1 MYAARHGWKYI
12 ESERGAVS
20 LLLLH
25 QMECRLWEVEEEV
38 EVMFVP
44 HDIEREVF
52 VTFMGYKTVLNVL
65 SSAAWV
71 GLSLS
76 LHLIHA
82 IISNWKQKASQHSQ
96 PQLLCIKWNATD
108 ENLRSRNNHISA
120 IYSNATTRKLLNWIA
135 TTDMI
140 KYLISQQHD
149 TQQLVHLVDHL
160 LQNTFCC
167 QFLRFSIWSLP

>member
-1 MYAARHGWKYI
+1 MEIYRKR
-12 ESERGAVS
+12 ERGVVS
-20 LLLLH
+20 LLLLR

-38 EVMFVP
+38 EVMFVL
-44 HDIEREVF
+44 HDIAREVF
-52 VTFMGYKTVLNVL
+52 GTVMWYRTVLKV
-65 SSAAWV
+65 SSSTAWV
-71 GLSLS
+71 GTLSLS
-76 LHLIHA
+76 LRLIHA
-82 IISNWKQKASQHSQ
+82 HISKWKQKASQHSQ